1 MESIRQRQVGE
12 LIKRHFSS
20 VLQQEGRYIYED
32 ALVTVT
38 NVKMSPDLMLAK
50 IYVSVYNTMNKQ
62 GVVLEIQEH
71 IHRLRQSLSQR
82 IRKHVRRIPQLEI
95 FLDDTLDEMYRLNS
109 IFDRLHETNQMG
121 SEEEE

>member
-62 GVVLEIQEH
+62 GVVLEMQEH

>member
-62 GVVLEIQEH
+62 GVVLEMQEH

-121 SEEEE
+121 SEQEE